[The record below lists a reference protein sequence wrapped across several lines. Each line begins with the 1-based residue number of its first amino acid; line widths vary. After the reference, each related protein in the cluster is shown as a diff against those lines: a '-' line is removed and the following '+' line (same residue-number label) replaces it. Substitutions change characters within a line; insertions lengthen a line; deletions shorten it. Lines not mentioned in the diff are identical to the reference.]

1 MDKLYKLKKAEL
13 LDLCKKNNIKTTTK
27 QTKRQLAE
35 TYYQNGGRYYKCQGS
50 RKQVEY
56 VESRNNPQNNVT
68 KKYSKNDWV
77 CTETGLT
84 NDQNKRKGC
93 SYELKSGMQCL
104 PCWDEN
110 AEKRPK
116 ECRAC
121 VSGKRVFYCK

>member
-13 LDLCKKNNIKTTTK
+13 LDLCKQNNIKTTTK

-56 VESRNNPQNNVT
+56 VEARNNPQNNVT

-84 NDQNKRKGC
+84 DDQNKRKGC

-116 ECRAC
+116 E
-121 VSGKRVFYCK
+121 F